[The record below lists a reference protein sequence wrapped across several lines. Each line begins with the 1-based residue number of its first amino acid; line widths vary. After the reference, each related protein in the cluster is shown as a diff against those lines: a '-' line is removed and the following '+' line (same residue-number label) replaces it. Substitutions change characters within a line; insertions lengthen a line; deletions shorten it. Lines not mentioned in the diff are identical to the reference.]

1 MGTSYPDRTNAT
13 GIWKLK
19 DITRNKTTDG
29 TYPNLTIG
37 DTFLLTGGNE
47 GGSEVNKIESFNIST
62 TGNAADFGDMQ
73 AATSDAGTTSSQV
86 RCVVGGGQTPSNVNT
101 MNYVDPRSA
110 GNAADYGDLTQSRKQ
125 VSAGGNEA
133 RGIFSSGRS
142 PSASNVID
150 FIQYSI
156 KVIDQ
161 FCKKIT
167 GVLIPLNIFNSAS
180 MSNSIILLKS
190 FFNFN

>member
-110 GNAADYGDLTQSRKQ
+110 GNAADYGDLSYQAHYLFNGQ
-125 VSAGGNEA
+125 CADAHGGIGE
-133 RGIFSSGRS
+133 
-142 PSASNVID
+142 
-150 FIQYSI
+150 
-156 KVIDQ
+156 
-161 FCKKIT
+161 
-167 GVLIPLNIFNSAS
+167 
-180 MSNSIILLKS
+180 
-190 FFNFN
+190 